1 MPSVWYAIAWAMCY
15 ATNLRQ
21 RLCIVAMSILNH
33 AYEDRLIKLDAQT
46 LIDFVIVI
54 LGATLFLKLVR
65 IHPESD
71 VGKVLQFVA
80 GTLLLL

>member
-1 MPSVWYAIAWAMCY
+1 
-15 ATNLRQ
+15 
-21 RLCIVAMSILNH
+21 MSILNH